1 MLRNKTSNVIVT
13 KKELE
18 ESWEKELIDT
28 LEEGETLAQ
37 RKKENPLNK
46 YIQDLLDTNDFI
58 DTNRI
63 IYRLE
68 EGTEGVTVNVTENE
82 ITRIFGTDRKVI
94 DNVEKLANFIVE
106 RYFEGVGSE
115 ELEDITIEEFIL
127 NYRKDNKDTEFLKS
141 L

>member
-1 MLRNKTSNVIVT
+1 MLRNKTSNVIIT

-28 LEEGETLAQ
+28 LEEGETLNQ

-58 DTNRI
+58 NTNRV

-94 DNVEKLANFIVE
+94 DNVEKVANFIVE
-106 RYFEGVGSE
+106 RYFESIGNE
-115 ELEDITIEEFIL
+115 ELEDTTIEEFIF
-127 NYRKDNKDTEFLKS
+127 NYKKDNRDIEFLKS